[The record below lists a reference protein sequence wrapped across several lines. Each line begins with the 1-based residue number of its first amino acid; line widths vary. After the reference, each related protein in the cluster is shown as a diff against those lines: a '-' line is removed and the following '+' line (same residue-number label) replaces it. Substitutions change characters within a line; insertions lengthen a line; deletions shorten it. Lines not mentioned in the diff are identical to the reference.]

1 MIKAVFF
8 DLDGTLL
15 PMDHDLLIENFFT
28 LLAKKFASFGYEPNT
43 LIKAI
48 EHATE
53 AMQKNNG
60 LRTNETVF
68 WEDYTRTFGDQ
79 ARSHKPL
86 FIDFY
91 KNEFQKLKELC
102 GYNYKMAKIVKAQ
115 REKGQQVA
123 LAADPIFPAIAQES
137 RMRWAGLEPE
147 DFDFY
152 TSYENIGF
160 TKPNLGYY
168 RELVRR
174 AKVAASECLMIGN
187 NVDEDMVADQLGM
200 QVFLLTDCLI
210 NEKGKDISEF
220 PHGDL
225 AEMQSFL
232 SKL

>member
-1 MIKAVFF
+1 
-8 DLDGTLL
+8 
-15 PMDHDLLIENFFT
+15 
-28 LLAKKFASFGYEPNT
+28 
-43 LIKAI
+43 
-48 EHATE
+48 
-53 AMQKNNG
+53 
-60 LRTNETVF
+60 
-68 WEDYTRTFGDQ
+68 
-79 ARSHKPL
+79 
-86 FIDFY
+86 
-91 KNEFQKLKELC
+91 
-102 GYNYKMAKIVKAQ
+102 MAKIVKAQ
-115 REKGQQVA
+115 REKGLQVA
-123 LAADPIFPAIAQES
+123 LATNPLFPAIAQES